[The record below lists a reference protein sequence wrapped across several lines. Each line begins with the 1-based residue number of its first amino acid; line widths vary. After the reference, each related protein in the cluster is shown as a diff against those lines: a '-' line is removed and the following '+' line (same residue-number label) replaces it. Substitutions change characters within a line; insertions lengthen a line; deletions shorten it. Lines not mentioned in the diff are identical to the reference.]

1 MPELKNGNSFVREL
15 FSPRKNMT
23 VRKLILT
30 NQKEKSNV

>member
-15 FSPRKNMT
+15 FNLRRGMT
-23 VRKLILT
+23 VRSLSLT